1 MRSDTGFT
9 LVESLVA
16 TALMLTVSGAVFAL
30 MTQGLTGSHAQ
41 PEAADM
47 QQRVRVA
54 TEAIQRDLRMAGA
67 GIGAGP
73 LTGPLGRFLAPVV
86 PRRIGLQS
94 PDAFGTARGD
104 AIAITYASASHW
116 QTTTL
121 DPMSPVAP
129 SLRVD
134 ARPNCPAGR
143 PVCGYATGT
152 DLLVFDRAGTFDHF
166 TVSSVAGGQALL
178 RAHRQDATSAYAAGA
193 FVTPAETHIYWF
205 DAANRQ
211 LRHYDG
217 DQSDVPVADNVVD
230 VRFEYFGE
238 SAPPVHPKPA
248 MGVANC
254 LYDASGVQ
262 LPMPALA
269 ADGGSLA
276 PLPLSILADGPW
288 CGEGANRYDADLL
301 RVRRVRVTL
310 RVQAAQAAFRATGP
324 AFAVPGTAR
333 NARIALPDLTVQ
345 VDVAPRNLT
354 GGR

>member
-1 MRSDTGFT
+1 MRSDSGFT

-30 MTQGLTGSHAQ
+30 MTPALSGSHAQ

-47 QQRVRVA
+47 QQRARVA
-54 TEAIQRDLRMAGA
+54 ADVIQRDLRMVGA
-67 GIGAGP
+67 GLGAGP
-73 LTGPLGRFLAPVV
+73 QTGPLGRYFAPVV
-86 PRRIGLQS
+86 PRRIGRQLADPFAVVRS
-94 PDAFGTARGD
+94 D
-104 AIAITYASASHW
+104 AISITYSASLW

-121 DPMSPVAP
+121 DPMLPAAP

-143 PVCGYATGT
+143 PVCGYAAGT
-152 DLLVFDRAGTFDHF
+152 DLLVFDRAGAFDHF
-166 TVSSVAGGQALL
+166 TVSSVTGDQALL
-178 RAHRQDATSAYAAGA
+178 RAHRQDATSAYAPGA
-193 FVTPAETHIYWF
+193 FVTPAETHVYWF

-217 DQSDVPVADNVVD
+217 DQSDVPVVDNVVN

-238 SAPPVHPKPA
+238 PAPPAQPKPPT
-248 MGVANC
+248 GVANC
-254 LYDASGVQ
+254 LYDATGAPQ
-262 LPMPALA
+262 PLPTLA

-276 PLPLSILADGPW
+276 PLPLSMLADGPW
-288 CGEGANRYDADLL
+288 CGDGANRYDADVL
-301 RVRRVRVTL
+301 RVRKVRVTL
-310 RVQAAQAAFRATGP
+310 RVQAAQAAFRAIGP

-333 NARIALPDLTVQ
+333 NARTALPDLTVQ
-345 VDVAPRNLT
+345 FDVAPRNLT